1 MSKTVIGIF
10 DSARD
15 AQEAVSRLSTAGI
28 DRDRVDV
35 ANRADTGTSVD
46 RDDDN
51 DTGFGDSISNFFSNL
66 FGDDDDDAR
75 KYSEVAKRGYTV
87 TVHANTTDE
96 ADRAAEILDN
106 TGAIDVDERATQLSS
121 GYNSATNYNT
131 SSDTSR
137 VSDRDINITDRDR
150 DSDITNRSIP
160 IIEENLEVG
169 KREVQSGGARLH
181 SRIVERPVEEH
192 IRLRSERVNVER
204 NPVNR
209 EATSADFDTFKEG
222 TIELTERKEVPVVN
236 KEARVVEEVSLNK
249 EVEETEETIRDTV
262 RKTEIDVENLSDD
275 EIRRRRDSSSY
286 NDSSYN
292 KDDDRTI

>member
-28 DRDRVDV
+28 ERERVDI
-35 ANRADTGTSVD
+35 ANRAETNTSVD

-51 DTGFGDSISNFFSNL
+51 DTGFGNSISSFFSNL
-66 FGDDDDDAR
+66 FGDDDDDAK
-75 KYSEVAKRGYTV
+75 KYSEVAQRGYTI
-87 TVHANTTDE
+87 TVHANTAEE

-106 TGAIDVDERATQLSS
+106 TGAIDVDERATQLRS
-121 GYNSATNYNT
+121 GYT
-131 SSDTSR
+131 SSENYTSSVDTNRIS
-137 VSDRDINITDRDR
+137 DR

-160 IIEENLEVG
+160 VIEENLEVG

-222 TIELTERKEVPVVN
+222 TIELTERKEIPVVN

-262 RKTEIDVENLSDD
+262 RKTEIDVENLSDE

-292 KDDDRTI
+292 RDDDRTI

>member
-15 AQEAVSRLSTAGI
+15 AQEAVSRLGTAGI
-28 DRDRVDV
+28 NRDQVDI
-35 ANRADTGTSVD
+35 ANRSETNTD

-51 DTGFGDSISNFFSNL
+51 DTGFGESISNFFSNL
-66 FGDDDDDAR
+66 FGSDDDDAR

-87 TVHANTTDE
+87 TVHANTSEE
-96 ADRAAEILDN
+96 AERAAEILDN
-106 TGAIDVDERATQLSS
+106 TGAIDVDERATQYSS
-121 GYNSATNYNT
+121 VNYGSRENFSSSTDYT
-131 SSDTSR
+131 SSTNRDT
-137 VSDRDINITDRDR
+137 NITDR

-160 IIEENLEVG
+160 VIEENLEVG

-222 TIELTERKEVPVVN
+222 TIELTERKEVPIVN

-249 EVEETEETIRDTV
+249 EVEENEETIRDTV
-262 RKTEIDVENLSDD
+262 RKTEVDIENLTDE
-275 EIRRRRDSSSY
+275 EIRRRSSSSHDRD
-286 NDSSYN
+286 NDTSYN
-292 KDDDRTI
+292 RDNDHIL

>member
-15 AQEAVSRLSTAGI
+15 AQEAVSRLSSAGI

-35 ANRADTGTSVD
+35 ANRADTSTSVD
-46 RDDDN
+46 RNDDN
-51 DTGFGDSISNFFSNL
+51 DTSFGDSISSFFSNL
-66 FGDDDDDAR
+66 FGDDDDAK
-75 KYSEVAKRGYTV
+75 KYSEVAKRGYTI

-106 TGAIDVDERATQLSS
+106 TGAIDVDERATQISS
-121 GYNSATNYNT
+121 GHYNSTSDYNT
-131 SSDTSR
+131 SHHSNL
-137 VSDRDINITDRDR
+137 VGDRDINITDRDR
-150 DSDITNRSIP
+150 DLDITNRSIP
-160 IIEENLEVG
+160 VIEENLEVG

-204 NPVNR
+204 TPVNR

-222 TIELTERKEVPVVN
+222 TIELTERQEVPIVN

-249 EVEETEETIRDTV
+249 QIEETEETIRDTV

-286 NDSSYN
+286 NDTSYN
-292 KDDDRTI
+292 RDDNRTI